1 MVCNR
6 TQEKKHLPWPG
17 PAASRQ
23 EEYLKNNAIVSSWM
37 LIHKLLFAASL
48 LGIDENLFEKMF
60 GNQTK
65 SMKIEATLSVSQRA
79 LKSPACLLC

>member
-1 MVCNR
+1 MR
-6 TQEKKHLPWPG
+6 TEHKKKTFAMARTG
-17 PAASRQ
+17 RIASRGVS
-23 EEYLKNNAIVSSWM
+23 ENNAIVSSWM